1 MPQYDGP
8 ALVAADED
16 ASKALKSLS
25 KGDLVAV
32 RCPADGGETFWLA
45 SIVGARKQRTVIR
58 WWERADTRE
67 RASADTVY
75 QVGAEAAPQTR
86 DFRRTVLYVVDSS
99 GYRLSAKFMS
109 PAGAAAATK
118 GLQLTPRGWE
128 QCDSVAAL
136 AALATARLLT
146 PAGLSSCAA
155 PPPGEARRMPAGR
168 SELLARAVA
177 LLRSGPRSVR
187 RFVF

>member
-1 MPQYDGP
+1 MPQYDRP

-25 KGDLVAV
+25 KGDVVAV
-32 RCPADGGETFWLA
+32 RCPADGGEAFWLA

-99 GYRLSAKFMS
+99 GYKLSAKLS
-109 PAGAAAATK
+109 PAGAGAAAATK

-128 QCDSVAAL
+128 QCASVAG
-136 AALATARLLT
+136 LATARLST
-146 PAGLSSCAA
+146 AAGRSNCAV

-177 LLRSGPRSVR
+177 LLRSGSRSDNSIV
-187 RFVF
+187 